1 MTKNEK
7 VVIYNNDMNLVP
19 LRSFTSSE
27 QDLLYSICIK
37 MRDEGQSILKLS
49 FDEIK
54 KLCNYNRKDVT
65 IDDFAKELN
74 SVYSKLLA
82 ITCAYTEG
90 RKYKG
95 FVLFTRYEI
104 DPDTQIAEIKLNED
118 FSYLLNDLTGNFT
131 KFEML
136 EFSLLSSSYS
146 KTAYRLL
153 KQYRKTGYLI
163 LTIGNFREK
172 FCIPKSYKMCDIDKR
187 ALKPIQRELKP
198 YIKSLEINKL
208 AKGKGRKITHIEF
221 IFMSDS
227 DFKDNGKKTFRDKDG
242 FYYEKDFL
250 DMTEDEIQKEYPK
263 APKLQSEKYYKGYI
277 D

>member
-1 MTKNEK
+1 MSKNTNN

-37 MRDEGQSILKLS
+37 MRDKGQSILKLS

-74 SVYSKLLA
+74 SVYNKLLV

-136 EFSLLSSSYS
+136 EFSSLSSSYS

-163 LTIGNFREK
+163 LTIDNFREK
-172 FCIPKSYKMCDIDKR
+172 FCIPKSYRMCDIDTR
-187 ALKPIQRELKP
+187 VLNPIKKELKP

-208 AKGKGRKITHIEF
+208 AKGKSRKITHIEF
-221 IFMSDS
+221 IFMAED
-227 DFKDNGKKTFRDKDG
+227 DFKKDGKKTFRDKNG
-242 FYYEKDFL
+242 FYYDKYFDEF
-250 DMTEDEIQKEYPK
+250 TENEIKKEYPT
-263 APKLQSEKYYKGYI
+263 APRPQAEKYYKN
-277 D
+277 